1 MQLNDGRAAATEFLA
16 IEYINSARTHFG
28 MTREEVERLTMTE
41 FTMLI
46 NSQYPSEKGFTRD
59 EYDAVMDDSDR
70 KWQKMIDKQVR

>member
-1 MQLNDGRAAATEFLA
+1 
-16 IEYINSARTHFG
+16 